1 MINKD
6 NNQGDYTAPPL
17 LLIIPVRL
25 GRALGLLEEC
35 VLFKGIKSPDKHFKS
50 IKL

>member
-35 VLFKGIKSPDKHFKS
+35 PDKHFKS